1 MRKLSIVF
9 LSIIA
14 ALATAA
20 QAQER
25 SPIVRLDPAL
35 DAIVPLDAKVE
46 KLADNFRSNE
56 CPVWVRKGGYL
67 LFRDSGYPPSDIPNT
82 ILKWSPGDGKVS
94 IFLKDMNC
102 VTLDRQG
109 RGVYI
114 TGGADRQI
122 VRVENDGRRTV
133 LATEFEGKRLTA
145 LNDLVYKS
153 DGALY
158 VTNPEPERDNPSVYL
173 LRGGK
178 LQLVIKDMPHPNGL
192 AFSPGE
198 KYLYVNDTF
207 AMTIRR
213 FDVQPDDTLSNARL
227 VIDENADKAHP
238 YPDHG
243 FPDGMKVDQ
252 KGNIYCGGPGG
263 LWIISP
269 EGKHLGTILFSENNV
284 DPRPA
289 IGVGNLAFG
298 DADGKA
304 LYLTVRT
311 ALYRIRL
318 KIPGIRP

>member
-1 MRKLSIVF
+1 MRNLSIV
-9 LSIIA
+9 LMSIMA
-14 ALATAA
+14 SVATAA

-25 SPIVRLDPAL
+25 SPIVRLDSGL
-35 DAIVPLDAKVE
+35 DAIVPRDAKVE

-56 CPVWVRKGGYL
+56 CPLWVRNGGYL
-67 LFRDSGYPPSDIPNT
+67 LFRDSGDPGSNVPNNM
-82 ILKWSPGDGKVS
+82 LKWSPGDGKVS
-94 IFLKDMNC
+94 LFLQDMNC

-114 TGGADRQI
+114 RGDAERQI

-158 VTNPEPERDNPSVYL
+158 VTNADANTPSVYV
-173 LRGGK
+173 LRDGK
-178 LQLVIKDMPHPNGL
+178 LREVIKDMRRPNGL
-192 AFSPGE
+192 AFSPDE
-198 KYLYVNDTF
+198 KYLYVADTF
-207 AMTIRR
+207 AMTIMR
-213 FDVQPDDTLSNARL
+213 FDVQPDDTLSRPRL
-227 VIDENADKAHP
+227 LIDENADKAHP

-252 KGNIYCGGPGG
+252 QGNIYCGGPGG

-269 EGKHLGTILFSENNV
+269 EGKHLGTILFSENDV

-289 IGVGNLAFG
+289 IGVANLAFG

-318 KIPGIRP
+318 NIPGIRP